1 MERRK
6 SKQANFRLSDGEID
20 LLEETARIGKMSKTE
35 VIAAGIHLVNV
46 ARLAKA
52 LTVSSAKLMEG
63 VDE

>member
-35 VIAAGIHLVNV
+35 VIAAGIHLV
-46 ARLAKA
+46 ARQIPA